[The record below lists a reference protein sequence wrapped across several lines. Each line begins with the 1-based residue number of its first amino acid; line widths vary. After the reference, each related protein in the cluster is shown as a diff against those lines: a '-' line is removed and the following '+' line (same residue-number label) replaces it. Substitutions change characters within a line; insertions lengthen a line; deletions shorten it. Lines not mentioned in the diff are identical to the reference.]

1 MHNLDGKGR
10 DKRKLREVM
19 PESEMGI
26 GVWGSGDKKSK
37 QTIRRITRNES
48 RERIESE
55 IMKDHAVPQSL
66 HFIPRS
72 KYVILPDSFFGEITP
87 SLVEWRRA

>member
-55 IMKDHAVPQSL
+55 IDLHSAFTRGRARRSALVSLGRPFLGSLPDLPQS
-66 HFIPRS
+66 
-72 KYVILPDSFFGEITP
+72 
-87 SLVEWRRA
+87 A